1 MKTASGTLV
10 TFLLNQQTR
19 CYCDLYTIT
28 LQGGSVVRWAAA
40 DNAITYNS
48 NTYLFGP
55 RIDDLGMNQKVGVST
70 DNLKFKIY
78 YGPGDTISG
87 APVASFLMGLGLDG
101 AIIRVDRAWADSWTS
116 MYGNNIVGSFCR
128 FMGRFSEAQDVGET
142 EATIL
147 VNSPEELLDTN
158 LPAELYSAS
167 CLNNFCDA
175 NCTLSKAT
183 YTASG
188 TVSTVVSAS
197 AFKISLTPTAGIY
210 NFGYLTF
217 TSGVNSG
224 IQRSIQ
230 SQDALGNV
238 SFIAPFP
245 STPSVSDA
253 FTITQGCDLSLN
265 TCVNKFSNSLHF
277 RGQPFVPLPV
287 SIGGAPQASTSGQS
301 ALPTNSDGGIGGSSA
316 ISRIRGLVLP

>member
-1 MKTASGTLV
+1 MKNASSPLV

-19 CYCDLYTIT
+19 VFCDLYTVT
-28 LQGGSVVRWAAA
+28 LQGGSVLYWSSAAS
-40 DNAITYNS
+40 AITYNS
-48 NTYLFGP
+48 HTYALGP
-55 RIDDLGMNQKVGVST
+55 RIDDLGMNQKVGVQT

-78 YGPGDTISG
+78 YGPGDTIAG
-87 APVASFLMGLGLDG
+87 APIASFIMGLGFDG
-101 AIIRVDRAWADSWTS
+101 SIIRVDRAWADSWTS
-116 MYGNNIVGSFCR
+116 MLNNNIVGSFCR

-147 VNSPEELLDTN
+147 VNSPEELLDTSV
-158 LPAELYSAS
+158 PAELWSAS

-188 TVSTVVSAS
+188 NVTSVTSAT
-197 AFKISLTPTAGIY
+197 AFKINLTPTAGVY

-217 TSGVNSG
+217 TSGANSG
-224 IQRSIQ
+224 LQRSVQ
-230 SQDALGNV
+230 TQDASGNL

-245 STPSVSDA
+245 SAPSVGDT

-265 TCVNKFSNSLHF
+265 TCVNKFSNKAHF

-287 SIGGAPQASTSGQS
+287 SVTGSPTTVTSGQS
-301 ALPTNSDGGIGGSSA
+301 AIATNGQGGA
-316 ISRIRGLVLP
+316 ISPIRGIVINRQ